1 MFPSSTIYVNHTKL
15 YVFKTQGMELGEITL
30 IFHVCITHNIELSIH
45 MMLGYDG
52 VEILLV
58 KGRMFLFQED
68 TTMIPLNF
76 MITTE

>member
-1 MFPSSTIYVNHTKL
+1 
-15 YVFKTQGMELGEITL
+15 
-30 IFHVCITHNIELSIH
+30 

-68 TTMIPLNF
+68 TTMIPLNS